1 MLYASI
7 IILMEFW
14 KDKNLDFDA
23 DMAVRRIKS
32 YKKDIFH
39 YFGCHF
45 RSFIC

>member
-7 IILMEFW
+7 IILMEFSR
-14 KDKNLDFDA
+14 DKNLDLDA
-23 DMAVRRIKS
+23 DTAVRRIKP

-45 RSFIC
+45 KVFIS